1 MTHYHIVNHFY
12 YRKNRSFSQPLFV
25 PNIIEICPFCGK
37 CLKLIGLAVALGLS
51 PLQPLGKAT
60 ACGVTG
66 KLRKDRYND
75 KESENYGYFS

>member
-1 MTHYHIVNHFY
+1 M
-12 YRKNRSFSQPLFV
+12 RCPL
-25 PNIIEICPFCGK
+25 ICTLWFFCK
-37 CLKLIGLAVALGLS
+37 YLKLIGLAVALGLS

-75 KESENYGYFS
+75 KENENYGSKRKT